1 MIVLMKF
8 VCVEKLS
15 NLRNIFS
22 SNVPYF
28 LKKGKSSR
36 IKFMILTAHLL
47 TKMKTLCYI
56 FLFGKENMN
65 VSKNAHILN
74 ATIEYILS
82 EKGSTCL
89 CLNKSKPLQF
99 ITTTVINDSIVIEL
113 NIPF

>member
-1 MIVLMKF
+1 
-8 VCVEKLS
+8 
-15 NLRNIFS
+15 
-22 SNVPYF
+22 
-28 LKKGKSSR
+28 
-36 IKFMILTAHLL
+36 
-47 TKMKTLCYI
+47 MKTLCYI

-99 ITTTVINDSIVIEL
+99 ITTTVINDFIVIEL